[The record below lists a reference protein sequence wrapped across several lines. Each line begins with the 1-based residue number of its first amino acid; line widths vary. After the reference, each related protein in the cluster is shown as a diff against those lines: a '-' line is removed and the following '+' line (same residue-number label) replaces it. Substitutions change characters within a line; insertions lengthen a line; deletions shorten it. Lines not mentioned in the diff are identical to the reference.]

1 MTYNVTLPIFKGP
14 FDLLLHLIKINEMD
28 IYDIP
33 IADITQKYL
42 EYIQQLQELDLDVA
56 GEFLVIASHLLSM
69 KARSLIPSAE
79 DEAEPEDLDEGA
91 DPIFRQSPREF
102 MRQLIAYRKYKD
114 LARQLSQRH
123 AESARIVYR
132 NVPPPA
138 PPVAEADLED
148 AAAAGAPG
156 LDGLLEA
163 FSRVLRY
170 LDQNEAVHRVT
181 LEHVTVEE
189 KLLYLDGR
197 LREQPRLDVT
207 EEFGRCL
214 HKVEMVVTLLAILEL
229 ARLRRIR
236 IVQEAMFGQIAIEA
250 TDDPGDGEHH
260 EAATGS
266 TVS

>member
-1 MTYNVTLPIFKGP
+1 MTYKVTLPIFEGP

-56 GEFLVIASHLLSM
+56 GEFLVIASHLVSM

-79 DEAEPEDLDEGA
+79 DESQPEEEPEGSEA
-91 DPIFRQSPREF
+91 IFRQSPREF

-114 LARQLSQRH
+114 LARQLSQRQ
-123 AESARIVYR
+123 AESARVVYR

-138 PPVAEADLED
+138 PPAGEEELE
-148 AAAAGAPG
+148 AAGAAPG

-163 FSRVLRY
+163 FSRVLRF
-170 LDQNEAVHRVT
+170 LDQSEVVHRVT
-181 LEHVTVEE
+181 LENFTVEE
-189 KLLYLDGR
+189 KLLYFDAR
-197 LREQPRLDVT
+197 LREQARLDVT

-236 IVQEAMFGQIAIEA
+236 IVQAAMFGQIAIEA
-250 TDDPGDGEHH
+250 VEEPAAGDRTVAGG
-260 EAATGS
+260 AGS
-266 TVS
+266 